1 VARVTFLLILFKPG
15 ARFGGCAAPRRWS
28 SLARWDSGNVMI
40 KVLIVEDDL
49 DAASAQAQYVGR
61 VPGFVVMGH
70 VATGRAALQRLA
82 VESVDLML
90 LDIYLPDMNGLEIL
104 RRVRAAGHPTDVMTM
119 TRARDLA
126 VIKAA
131 VSYGATHYLVKPFSF
146 ATVRTK
152 LEQYQAYRTQLD
164 TGTMVVQADVDHLIG
179 TLRDTVTA
187 PLPKGVSKE
196 SLRAVTAVLESGSAG
211 GVSAAE
217 IAEVLGAS
225 RATARRY
232 LEYLCET
239 GLAERHARYGEAG
252 RPMAEY
258 RWRGPA
264 MQDGTRPEAPGS

>member
-1 VARVTFLLILFKPG
+1 
-15 ARFGGCAAPRRWS
+15 
-28 SLARWDSGNVMI
+28 MI

-49 DAASAQAQYVGR
+49 DAASAQAEYVGR
-61 VPGFVVMGH
+61 VPGFVVTGH
-70 VATGRAALQRLA
+70 AATGQAALQWLA
-82 VESVDLML
+82 AESIDLML
-90 LDIYLPDMNGLEIL
+90 LDIYLPDMNGLEVL
-104 RRVRAAGHPTDVMTM
+104 RRLRAAGHPTDVMTM

-146 ATVRTK
+146 ATVRAK

-187 PLPKGVSKE
+187 RLPKGVSKE
-196 SLRAVTAVLESGSAG
+196 SLRAVTSVLESTSAG

-217 IAEVLGAS
+217 IAGVLGAS

-252 RPMAEY
+252 RPMTEY
-258 RWRGPA
+258 HWRGSVGQDASGPA
-264 MQDGTRPEAPGS
+264 AQEANPS